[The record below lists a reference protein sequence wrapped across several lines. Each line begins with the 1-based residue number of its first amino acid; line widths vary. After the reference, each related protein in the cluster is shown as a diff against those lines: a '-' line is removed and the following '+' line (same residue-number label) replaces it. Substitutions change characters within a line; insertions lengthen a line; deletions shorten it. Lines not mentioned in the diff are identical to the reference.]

1 MEFGFCVWVVRF
13 RANITNG
20 EGKPEYPSG
29 PMPNTIW
36 LTTCISSAV
45 VYTLFEYVTSMQI
58 RVRPKKKSSE
68 VCMKSRSTPASLL
81 FKGLVTEHT
90 TLKWSTLTLQNS
102 SIFDMNDLKEGNIRQ
117 YDKLSLCRK
126 CWPSNQMQFLRRG
139 KQRREQTNA
148 TKTRRPRP
156 YALEVNQRHTG
167 GTHALWP
174 LHQSCFKK
182 RNLRCNYKTSC
193 LHHLLGIFF
202 AKQELQ
208 QVCTRL
214 KKKKDKHICD

>member
-1 MEFGFCVWVVRF
+1 
-13 RANITNG
+13 
-20 EGKPEYPSG
+20 
-29 PMPNTIW
+29 MPYTIW

-126 CWPSNQMQFLRRG
+126 CWPSNQMQLLRRG

-156 YALEVNQRHTG
+156 YALEVNQRHTS

-182 RNLRCNYKTSC
+182 RNSACGAIIRHHVYTTYWVFFLQNRNYSRFAHAWRKKRQAYLWLSVWC
-193 LHHLLGIFF
+193 IMYLYLHLHTIII
-202 AKQELQ
+202 K
-208 QVCTRL
+208 L
-214 KKKKDKHICD
+214 KSKYTKNK